1 MSECILIFRG
11 FGRDPGWCHVIVAND
26 QRGARAVL
34 VGELD
39 DNPGTSVTNAI
50 EEVAESIKRE
60 FLGGDS
66 RFALYQYVPKDAPT
80 LGPTFYRIEWMGQPG
95 RFAMPVW
102 HKVEPDVDP
111 WLRYMRDLV
120 MEQGY
125 TSKALLAGRKLEVV
139 DSRER
144 DDLPAAM

>member
-1 MSECILIFRG
+1 
-11 FGRDPGWCHVIVAND
+11 
-26 QRGARAVL
+26 VL